1 MLNVF
6 LLGEQLITDDANGDV
21 RLNSPKTLALLTLLV
36 MHAGRPQTRQRVS
49 SAWWP
54 NSTDAQALT
63 NRLVALLHSREGASA
78 TIPGLRHAR
87 REATYT
93 QVPHAPPRLQPGLSV
108 GNLRIHG
115 FPTREVEDWGS
126 AAGGAQEPPESLH
139 SCERASSAVT
149 SSS

>member
-21 RLNSPKTLALLTLLV
+21 RLNSSKTLALLTLLV

-49 SAWWP
+49 SALWP
-54 NSTDAQALT
+54 NSTDAGADQPSGG
-63 NRLVALLHSREGASA
+63 LLHSREGASA

-93 QVPHAPPRLQPGLSV
+93 RVPHASHRLQPG
-108 GNLRIHG
+108 
-115 FPTREVEDWGS
+115 
-126 AAGGAQEPPESLH
+126 
-139 SCERASSAVT
+139 
-149 SSS
+149 